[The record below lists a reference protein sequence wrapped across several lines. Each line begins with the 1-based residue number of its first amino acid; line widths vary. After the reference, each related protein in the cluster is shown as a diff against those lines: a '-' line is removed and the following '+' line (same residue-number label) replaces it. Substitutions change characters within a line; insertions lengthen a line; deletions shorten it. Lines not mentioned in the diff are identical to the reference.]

1 MKLGHDRRP
10 SMFDILDDK
19 IKHDDAV
26 EKTTKEQLLEGV
38 AIAVLSVL
46 FFVGLFM
53 AVGMLT

>member
-1 MKLGHDRRP
+1 
-10 SMFDILDDK
+10 MFDILDDK